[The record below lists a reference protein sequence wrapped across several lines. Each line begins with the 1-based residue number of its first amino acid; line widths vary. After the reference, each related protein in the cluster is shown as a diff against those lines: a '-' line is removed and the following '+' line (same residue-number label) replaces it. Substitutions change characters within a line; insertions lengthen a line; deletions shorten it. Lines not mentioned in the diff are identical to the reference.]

1 MGPMSI
7 GFLVADIRLA
17 ARALARRPAYAVL
30 AVATLALGIGANT
43 TIFSLIDATLLR
55 VLPFGEPQQLLA
67 VWEKNPSGNARNRV
81 SPANYSRWQERS
93 RSFESVAAH
102 VAWPTTISG
111 TQDAVRVPAGIVTP
125 NFFET
130 LRARPLH
137 GRALV
142 PADGA
147 AGAQEVVVL
156 GERLWRSRYASDPGI
171 VGRPITVEGRPFV
184 VVGVMPSHVELP
196 VGSQLWMPLTIDEK
210 FRDRPGRFLTGVAR
224 LKPGVTLEEASAEM
238 EVIARGIEAE
248 RPQYNTGWAVSL
260 SPLQADLVGPMRG
273 QLLLL
278 MAGVVLLL
286 VMACVNVASLTLSRA
301 LSRMREFAV
310 RSALGAGRGRLL
322 RQFLTESLVLC
333 ALGGAAGLFLAH
345 AALRAV
351 VAAAPSEVPGFM
363 EPRINL
369 PVIAFTLGACVA
381 AALITAA
388 VPALRLSSSPLLPA
402 LKEGHAAGG
411 VGPGRHR
418 LRGMLVASQVALAIV
433 LVAGGGLLLRSFV
446 RLTRVDAGFD
456 ARQVLSVDISL
467 PETGYQEPPA
477 QARFFTEAARA
488 LAEMPGVEAA
498 GGMSWPPFVGGS
510 RTAFEL
516 PDRPAPAVGQEPG
529 ADVRFVTPGI
539 FGALG
544 IRLLEGRDF
553 GAEDTA
559 ERETVAVVSEG
570 LARRYWPGQSAI
582 GRRVRMEWDGWR
594 DARIVGVAADVRH
607 QALDE
612 PSYDTI
618 YWSHAQVPSSF
629 MTLFVRSSSVP
640 AETLAAGARAAVAGI
655 DRGVAVETK
664 PFTDI
669 VRRSVQTQSFTL
681 HLTLT
686 FGLSAVLLAAI
697 GLFGVVGQAVGERRR
712 EFALRVALGA
722 RRSDIGSLVL
732 GEGFKWTGV
741 GVVVGLPLAFAAGRV
756 LQGFLFEVSAADP
769 ATYGAVVAVL
779 GTTALLAVLVP
790 AWRAARVDPKLVL
803 RAD

>member
-1 MGPMSI
+1 MSMGS
-7 GFLVADIRLA
+7 LLEDVRHA
-17 ARALARRPAYAVL
+17 ARALGRRPAYTTL

-43 TIFSLIDATLLR
+43 TIFSLVDATLLR
-55 VLPFGEPQQLLA
+55 VLPFTDPGQLVA
-67 VWEKNPSGNARNRV
+67 VWESNPGGNARNRV

-93 RSFESVAAH
+93 RSFESIAAQ
-102 VAWPTTISG
+102 VAWPTTVSG
-111 TQDAVRVPAGIVTP
+111 ADDAVRVTAGIVTP
-125 NFFET
+125 NYFET

-147 AGAQEVVVL
+147 PGAPEVVVL
-156 GERLWRSRYASDPGI
+156 SEPFWRRRYSSDPAV
-171 VGRPITVEGRPFV
+171 VGRPITVDGRPFV
-184 VVGVMPSHVELP
+184 VVGVMPAFVDLP
-196 VGSQLWMPLTIDEK
+196 VGSQLWLPLTIDEK
-210 FRDRPGRFLTGVAR
+210 FRDWGGRYLAGVGR
-224 LKPGVTLEEASAEM
+224 LKAGVTIEQARSEM
-238 EVIARGIEAE
+238 DVIARGIEVE
-248 RPQYNTGWAVSL
+248 RPEQSTGWGVALTS
-260 SPLQADLVGPMRG
+260 LQADLVGPMRG

-278 MAGVVLLL
+278 MAGVALLL

-301 LSRMREFAV
+301 LTRMREFAV

-333 ALGGAAGLFLAH
+333 ALGGAAGLFLAQT
-345 AALRAV
+345 ALRAM
-351 VAAAPSEVPGFM
+351 VAAAPAEMPGFM
-363 EPRINL
+363 EPRIDL
-369 PVIAFTLGACVA
+369 TVIAFTLGACAA
-381 AALITAA
+381 AALVTAA

-418 LRGMLVASQVALAIV
+418 LRGVLVASQVALAIV
-433 LVAGGGLLLRSFV
+433 LVAGGALLLRSFV
-446 RLTRVDAGFD
+446 RLTQVDAGFE

-467 PETGYQEPPA
+467 PETGYEEPAA
-477 QARFFTEAARA
+477 QARFFTNVARS
-488 LAEMPGVEAA
+488 LAEMPGVDAA

-510 RTAFEL
+510 RTGFVL
-516 PDRPAPAVGQEPG
+516 PDRPAPPLGQEPG
-529 ADVRFVTPGI
+529 ADVRFVTPGT
-539 FGALG
+539 FAALNV
-544 IRLLEGRDF
+544 RLLEGRDI
-553 GAEDTA
+553 GPEDTA

-570 LARRYWPGQSAI
+570 LARRYWPGQSAL
-582 GRRVRMEWDGWR
+582 GRRVRMEWHGWR

-618 YWSHAQVPSSF
+618 YWSQAQVPSSF

-640 AETLAAGARAAVAGI
+640 AETLASAARAAVAAV

-664 PFTDI
+664 PFTDV
-669 VRRSVQTQSFTL
+669 VRRSVQAQSFTL

-722 RRSDIGSLVL
+722 RRSDIGTLVL
-732 GEGFKWTGV
+732 GEGFKWTGF

-769 ATYGAVVAVL
+769 VTYGAVVAVL
-779 GTTALLAVLVP
+779 GSAALLAVLVP
-790 AWRAARVDPKLVL
+790 AWRAARVDPRVVL